1 MKKPKKSKLTRKVS
15 VMLEQ
20 TTVDFWTKVAKQ
32 ADVSFNTAVRVA
44 IAAYCLKNLSD
55 ETSNNRK

>member
-1 MKKPKKSKLTRKVS
+1 MKKKKKSKLPHKIS
-15 VMLEQ
+15 VMLNVDV
-20 TTVDFWTKVAKQ
+20 VDFWTKVAKQ

-44 IAAYCLKNLSD
+44 IAAYCLRELGN